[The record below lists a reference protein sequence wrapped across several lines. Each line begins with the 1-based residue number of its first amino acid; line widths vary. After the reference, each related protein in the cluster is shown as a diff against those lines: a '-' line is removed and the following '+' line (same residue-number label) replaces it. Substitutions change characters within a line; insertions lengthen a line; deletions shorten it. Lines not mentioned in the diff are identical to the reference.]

1 MRHIGTVIGA
11 AVVSPLAWLLLAI
24 GQDRSAREFTNA
36 QDSGLAVD
44 TDLLLLPVLTLAA
57 AGIVLGLIATLRF
70 SPLGA
75 ALTGVAYVATD
86 VGALVNPT
94 LLNVIDHKLSL
105 NGHPVDLAAPVRS
118 GTALVLGALLLV
130 GVASVHRWRR
140 WPRPA
145 GEGAESPPELVEPTG
160 PDQDRPLGADGLGL
174 TGPGRH
180 AAAEP
185 QVIDARWT
193 PAPQAPGTP
202 DRTDDV
208 PRTDTPGWTD
218 DAPRTG
224 TPEWTDT
231 SEWRILQR
239 RTVGD
244 PVGQPRG

>member
-1 MRHIGTVIGA
+1 MRHLGTVIGA
-11 AVVSPLAWLLLAI
+11 VVVSPLAWLLLAI

-36 QDSGLAVD
+36 QNSGLAAG

-75 ALTGVAYVATD
+75 GLTGALYVATD
-86 VGALVNPT
+86 LGALANPK

-130 GVASVHRWRR
+130 AVVSVQRWRR
-140 WPRPA
+140 WPGATGETA
-145 GEGAESPPELVEPTG
+145 GSAPELVDPTP

-174 TGPGRH
+174 TGANRH

-185 QVIDARWT
+185 QVIDARWS
-193 PAPQAPGTP
+193 PAPQPADASGRADEAT
-202 DRTDDV
+202 RT
-208 PRTDTPGWTD
+208 RTAGWAD

-231 SEWRILQR
+231 GEWRTLGR
-239 RTVGD
+239 HAVAD